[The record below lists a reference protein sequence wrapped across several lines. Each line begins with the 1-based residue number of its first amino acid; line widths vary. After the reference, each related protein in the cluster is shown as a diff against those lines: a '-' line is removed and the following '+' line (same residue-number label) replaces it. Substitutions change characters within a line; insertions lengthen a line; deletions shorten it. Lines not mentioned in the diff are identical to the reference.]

1 MGMLPGKVSFDYF
14 EGSVG
19 GREEYSFD
27 DSCTP
32 VTLALCSKAF
42 IDYFAVIM
50 WCFKIGNILCTI

>member
-1 MGMLPGKVSFDYF
+1 MGMLPEKVSFDYF

-42 IDYFAVIM
+42 IAYFAVIM
-50 WCFKIGNILCTI
+50 